1 MDAAAHHRPSEVRR
15 LVVHLVIR
23 LSFLGRSLARGRF
36 SHEVTRHRTMPRETG
51 PHTSATNC
59 ILQTGGCYPLGRC
72 SVIQPKCQLLDSYW
86 LATCTTGNGG
96 EEFN

>member
-36 SHEVTRHRTMPRETG
+36 SHEVTRHRTMPREWAVSRPTSTTAG
-51 PHTSATNC
+51 PNSCESASDVSMRV
-59 ILQTGGCYPLGRC
+59 Q
-72 SVIQPKCQLLDSYW
+72 W
-86 LATCTTGNGG
+86 
-96 EEFN
+96 